1 MEHKQAKKTD
11 SSGGNI
17 CNLSNDSDYEGKGKR
32 TKVGDGF
39 SKGNKLPGHH
49 EVTSE
54 SLREDNSDT
63 SKGSRRDELRDGIS
77 NDLVDHLIEGMPI
90 ENADDEDMGDGNSCG
105 RENSYEP
112 EKNFHREDSHPEGV
126 NWSDDLSLLC
136 RSFDSG
142 SDEQSDDPP
151 DDSIAEFII
160 KKKIYERN
168 IAMIEKQIQTN
179 KLNKLTRAREALLGM
194 MVLIKNRKLSL
205 R

>member
-1 MEHKQAKKTD
+1 MEYKEAKKTD
-11 SSGGNI
+11 SSGNI
-17 CNLSNDSDYEGKGKR
+17 CNRTNDSNCEGKGKR
-32 TKVGDGF
+32 SKAGGSF
-39 SKGNKLPGHH
+39 LKGNKRSGLH

-54 SLREDNSDT
+54 NLRGDNSDS
-63 SKGSRRDELRDGIS
+63 SKESAHDELRDGIS

-90 ENADDEDMGDGNSCG
+90 ENADDADIGDGNSWG
-105 RENSYEP
+105 GEKNYDP
-112 EKNFHREDSHPEGV
+112 EKSFHPEGSHPEGV
-126 NWSDDLSLLC
+126 NWSDDLSILC

-142 SDEQSDDPP
+142 SGEQSDDALE
-151 DDSIAEFII
+151 DNVAEFII

-194 MVLIKNRKLSL
+194 IVLIKNRKLSL